1 MIGLLLAAAVV
12 GTLLLS
18 AVFALPT
25 DRIRENVKASVPQL
39 TAEGDHFSV
48 FSGLRHTHQDNYS
61 DAEYLNGALVGNDA
75 KGFFTGLY
83 GLEYENTEIP
93 LSYDSPV
100 TVLANVFE
108 DGAELAYKAYGTRF
122 WNGYEVFVK
131 PLLSFLTYGQIRH
144 LNFYLE
150 MAVMAVLIML
160 MHKNGLAKYVIPVLI
175 SYLLWEP
182 VTVAASMT
190 FAGFFYVTYIPC
202 IVLLA
207 FPRFFREKH
216 LYPLFFM
223 AIGIAAVY
231 FNMNYFQIL
240 SFIYPLLFFCLIN
253 GFPKSGKN
261 SVLLFAAAFLCWFAG
276 YAGMMVIK
284 WLVYEVATG
293 ETILPAMIIR
303 IRYRLSATE
312 YYTGPHISRVFALLK
327 NARYVLVNVP
337 WMVTEL
343 AFVAYGIVRIAK
355 NKAAYPKIGDLMKAN
370 VPSLVLFALS
380 AVTVIA
386 RYLLFANHVYIH
398 AWATYRIADAAIL
411 TFNIVLMNLSS
422 GDCAKHEKVSVAHEI

>member
-1 MIGLLLAAAVV
+1 MIGLLLAATVV

-25 DRIRENVKASVPQL
+25 DRIRENVKESVPQL

-61 DAEYLNGALVGNDA
+61 DAEYLNGAMVGSGA

-83 GLEYENTEIP
+83 GLEYQNTEIP

-100 TVLANVFE
+100 TVLANVFD
-108 DGAELAYKAYGTRF
+108 DGAKLAFKEYGKRF

-131 PLLSFLTYGQIRH
+131 PLLTFLTYGQVRH

-150 MAVMAVLIML
+150 MAVMAILVML
-160 MHKNGLAKYVIPVLI
+160 MHKNGLTKAVIPVLI

-182 VTVAASMT
+182 VTVAASMA

-202 IVLLA
+202 VLLLA
-207 FPRFFREKH
+207 FPRFFRENH

-240 SFIYPLLFFCLIN
+240 SFIYPLLFTCLIN
-253 GFPKSGKN
+253 GFPESGKK
-261 SVLLFAAAFLCWFAG
+261 SVLLFAGAFLCWFSG
-276 YAGMMVIK
+276 YAGMMVMK

-293 ETILPAMIIR
+293 EAILPDMIVR
-303 IRYRLSATE
+303 IRYRLSATA
-312 YYTGPHISRVFALLK
+312 YYTGPHISRVFAVLR
-327 NARYVLVNVP
+327 NARYVIANVP
-337 WMVTEL
+337 WMATEL
-343 AFVAYGIVRIAK
+343 AFLVVGIVRIAK
-355 NKAAYPKIGDLMKAN
+355 NKAAYPKIGDLLKAN
-370 VPSLVLFALS
+370 APSLVLFALS
-380 AVTVIA
+380 AMTVIT
-386 RYLLFANHVYIH
+386 RYLLFANHVYVH

-411 TFNIVLMNLSS
+411 AFNIALMNLSS
-422 GDCAKHEKVSVAHEI
+422 GDHTKHEKVSVAHEI